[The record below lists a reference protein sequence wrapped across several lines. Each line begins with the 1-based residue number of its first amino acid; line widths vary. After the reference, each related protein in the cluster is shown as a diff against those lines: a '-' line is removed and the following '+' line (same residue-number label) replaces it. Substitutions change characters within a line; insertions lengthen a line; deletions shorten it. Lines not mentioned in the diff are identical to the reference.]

1 MHFRFPI
8 SGWRRFG
15 RSKTAPR
22 QRADRAGRFRSSA
35 SKRGAGRSVLLA
47 AAGTL
52 LLALATGCARQ
63 GPHHAL
69 DPAGPQAVHI
79 DALWQVLLWVCT
91 GVFVLV
97 MAALVFAVVK
107 HHPAPDTHDL
117 PEPARRRV
125 VQVISLASGI
135 TVLIL
140 AWFMGATLL
149 AERRLQSL
157 ETENPLTIV
166 ITGKQW
172 WWDVQYEDAVPMNRI
187 RTANEIHIP
196 VGRPVHL
203 RLFSADVIHSFWVPN
218 LHGKRDLIPGREN
231 SLWIQ
236 ADRPGVF
243 EGQCAEFC
251 GMQHAHMRLLVIAQ
265 PEEEFQSWVAAQRAS
280 PPEPTNE
287 LIERGREVFLGST
300 CVMCHTV
307 RGTSAAS
314 RAGPDLTH
322 LASRRT
328 LGAATMPNT
337 RGHLAGWILDP
348 QSVKPGNHMPAHAF
362 EAEDLHALIAYL
374 ESLK

>member
-1 MHFRFPI
+1 MLSRNHEVGTPRRLRRT
-8 SGWRRFG
+8 GWPLMG
-15 RSKTAPR
+15 LSV
-22 QRADRAGRFRSSA
+22 
-35 SKRGAGRSVLLA
+35 GAAVIFVA
-47 AAGTL
+47 
-52 LLALATGCARQ
+52 GCARS

-69 DPAGPQAVHI
+69 DPAGPQAMHI
-79 DALWQVLLWVCT
+79 DTLWQVLLWGCT
-91 GVFVLV
+91 AVYVVV
-97 MAALVFAVVK
+97 MAALVFALLK
-107 HHPAPDTHDL
+107 HHPAPETKDL

-125 VQVISLASGI
+125 VQVISIASGI
-135 TVLIL
+135 TVLVL
-140 AWFMGATLL
+140 AWFMGATLV
-149 AERRLQSL
+149 AESRLRVI

-166 ITGKQW
+166 VTGKQW
-172 WWDVQYEDAVPMNRI
+172 WWDVQYEDALPSNRI
-187 RTANEIHIP
+187 RTANEIHIQ

-265 PEEEFQSWVAAQRAS
+265 PEEEFTVWMAAQRQSPAEPAS
-280 PPEPTNE
+280 E
-287 LIERGREVFLGST
+287 IAQRGRDVFLGST
-300 CVMCHTV
+300 CMMCHTV
-307 RGTSAAS
+307 RGTTAGS

-328 LGAATMPNT
+328 LGAASMPNT

-348 QSVKPGNHMPAHAF
+348 QSVKPGNHMPGHTF
-362 EAEDLHALIAYL
+362 DPDDFHALIAYL

>member
-1 MHFRFPI
+1 MHTRLPT
-8 SGWRRFG
+8 SGLRRFWRSCFGASPAASGG
-15 RSKTAPR
+15 RSR
-22 QRADRAGRFRSSA
+22 LNCCRAIAG
-35 SKRGAGRSVLLA
+35 A
-47 AAGTL
+47 AMGTL
-52 LLALATGCARQ
+52 VLAATGCARG
-63 GPHHAL
+63 GPHSAL
-69 DPAGPQAVHI
+69 DPAGPQAMHI
-79 DALWQVLLWVCT
+79 HSLWQVLLWGCVA
-91 GVFVLV
+91 VYLVV
-97 MAALVFAVVK
+97 MAALVFALVK
-107 HHPAPDTHDL
+107 HHPAPDTNDL

-125 VQVISLASGI
+125 VQVISVSVGI
-135 TVLIL
+135 TVVIL
-140 AWFMGATLL
+140 AWFMSATLV
-149 AERRLQSL
+149 AENRLKDL

-166 ITGKQW
+166 VTGKQW

-203 RLFSADVIHSFWVPN
+203 RLFSADVIHSFWVPS

-236 ADRPGVF
+236 ADRVGVF

-251 GMQHAHMRLLVIAQ
+251 GMQHAHMRLLVVAQ
-265 PEEEFQSWVAAQRAS
+265 PKEDFEAWMESQRRAPEEPA
-280 PPEPTNE
+280 TE
-287 LIERGREVFLGST
+287 LARRGREVFLGST

-307 RGTSAAS
+307 RGTSAGS

-322 LASRRT
+322 LATRRT

-362 EAEDLHALIAYL
+362 ESDDLHALLAYL
-374 ESLK
+374 ESLQ